1 MAGRV
6 FDDNGGTWSST
17 STEFRLTF
25 ATQGSGQSSGDYAIK
40 ALGFVVIDQ
49 FGGTAQIR
57 LAPAVVSGVAITQA
71 FDWLKAQNFSRLSIA
86 YFERGW
92 QFTLAGSLETAA
104 AQIAEAVVRAAR
116 TRLEPVLW
124 QPTDRSQV
132 LEHVTLKAMMREWRE
147 IVTTG
152 ATVDPVDLASRS
164 LGQRFV
170 VARQL
175 PKADSLV
182 FSAIGSGFSYYGPQ
196 WAEAS
201 LGLPIDAQ
209 PDAIYGAWVAESYRK
224 AIQMGEPLVHDV
236 DALIKPQSGSRAR
249 LRIRRVV
256 LPFKQPTGENFVVG
270 GSFYDDAVDLRR
282 IVEVGTRADADD
294 ELAYRLRT
302 AHRKMGGLRAG

>member
-175 PKADSLV
+175 PKAIHLS
-182 FSAIGSGFSYYGPQ
+182 SARSAAASVTTGHNGRKPHWVCRLMLNPTRFTEHGSRRAIARLFR
-196 WAEAS
+196 WAS
-201 LGLPIDAQ
+201 LL
-209 PDAIYGAWVAESYRK
+209 S
-224 AIQMGEPLVHDV
+224 MMSMH
-236 DALIKPQSGSRAR
+236 
-249 LRIRRVV
+249 
-256 LPFKQPTGENFVVG
+256 
-270 GSFYDDAVDLRR
+270 
-282 IVEVGTRADADD
+282 
-294 ELAYRLRT
+294 
-302 AHRKMGGLRAG
+302 